1 MTLKN
6 TTDRFYL
13 LFICLAFICLI
24 IGLGS
29 YGLAE
34 TSEARYA
41 EISRE
46 MLITGDYLN
55 PQLLGIFHFHK
66 PPITYYITSLGYQ
79 IFGINE
85 FGARFFLQVAVILQL
100 LFIYGL
106 AQLLFK
112 SKKIAFLSGLIYFS
126 IPIVLISTRNL
137 TTDAYLTT
145 FIIASIYCWQY
156 YTITKNLLFLYGF
169 YLLLGL
175 GILTKGPVAILFI
188 LVYTITNKIIFK
200 SSFKINIH
208 HILGSI
214 ICLSLGT
221 SWFTV
226 VMIENPKLWDYF
238 IEKQIAGRITGNSF
252 SERSKPSWFFFPII
266 IGLLLPW
273 LIGSIPKFKFKMRS
287 LSKICKESQLLLIA
301 SIVLLLIFS
310 SFSTKLILYILPVFW
325 MLAIFIAKQLDALDE
340 KSQKYI
346 SISYLVILSLLFISL
361 LVCWYFQFELISI
374 QTISIITSFMV
385 VIIAYG
391 AYFFLDTGNSFKPAL
406 ISAFFGV
413 SILLISGT
421 VLKTNSPLINS
432 TRHMA
437 NFIKHISKEEDK
449 TILVYDYLLTSIP
462 FYSNAEYI
470 TLQSSHR
477 TTDREVQF
485 QNDKVWKKQLW
496 DVNTPE
502 VVANLK
508 LLSKERHTFLLV
520 RNRSELNENIQFLRS
535 AFDQK
540 KEYPGWT
547 IFYNR

>member
-1 MTLKN
+1 V
-6 TTDRFYL
+6 
-13 LFICLAFICLI
+13 LI
-24 IGLGS
+24 AGLGS

-85 FGARFFLQVAVILQL
+85 FGARFFLQVAVIIQL

-156 YTITKNLLFLYGF
+156 YTINKNLLFLYGF

-188 LVYTITNKIIFK
+188 LVYTISNKIIFK

-221 SWFTV
+221 SWFTM

-238 IEKQIAGRITGNSF
+238 IEKQIVGRMTGNSF
-252 SERSKPSWFFFPII
+252 SERSKPFWFFFPII

-361 LVCWYFQFELISI
+361 LVCWYFQFEIISI
-374 QTISIITSFMV
+374 PTISIITSFLV

-406 ISAFFGV
+406 ISAIFGV

-520 RNRSELNENIQFLRS
+520 RNKSELNENIQFLRS

>member
-1 MTLKN
+1 MNPKSQ
-6 TTDRFYL
+6 TDLHYVI
-13 LFICLAFICLI
+13 FISIAFISLL

-46 MLITGDYLN
+46 MLLTGDYLN

-85 FGARFFLQVAVILQL
+85 FGARFFLQVAVIIQL
-100 LFIYGL
+100 MFIYGL

-126 IPIVLISTRNL
+126 IPIILISSRNL

-145 FIIASIYCWQY
+145 FIMAAIYCWQL
-156 YTITKNLLFLYGF
+156 YTNNKKIRFLYGF
-169 YLLLGL
+169 YLSLGL
-175 GILTKGPVAILFI
+175 ALLTKGPVAILFI
-188 LVYTITNKIIFK
+188 LVYVITYKIIFK
-200 SSFKINIH
+200 SSFKTSIH

-214 ICLSLGT
+214 ICLSIGA
-221 SWFTV
+221 SWFV
-226 VMIENPKLWDYF
+226 LVMIENPKLWDYF

-252 SERSKPSWFFFPII
+252 RERSKPFWFFLPII
-266 IGLLLPW
+266 VGFLLPW
-273 LIGSIPKFKFKMRS
+273 LIGSIPRFKIKLRS
-287 LSKICKESQLLLIA
+287 LSKISKEAQLLLVA
-301 SIVLLLIFS
+301 SIVLLLLFS

-325 MLAIFIAKQLDALDE
+325 MLAIFIAKQLDNLDD

-346 SISYLVILSLLFISL
+346 SITYLVILSLLLISL

-406 ISAFFGV
+406 ISAIFGV

-437 NFIKHISKEEDK
+437 NFINNISKEKDK
-449 TILVYDYLLTSIP
+449 SILVYDYLLTSIP
-462 FYSNAEYI
+462 FYSDANYI
-470 TLQSSHR
+470 TLQYNHR

-485 QNDKVWKKQLW
+485 QNNEEWKKQLW
-496 DVNTPE
+496 NINKNE
-502 VVANLK
+502 VISGLK
-508 LLSKERHTFLLV
+508 SFSEKPHTFLLV
-520 RNRSELNENIQFLRS
+520 RNKSELNENIQFLRS

-540 KEYPGWT
+540 KEYPRWT
-547 IFYNR
+547 IFYNK